1 MAHLGN
7 LDKFLKR
14 QDIKGIAQA
23 LAAEA
28 VILGWTTWLWWSSGL
43 PTVLVMLAIT
53 IGASILA
60 AAAVRRRARRHRA
73 AR

>member
-1 MAHLGN
+1 MGHLGN

-14 QDIKGIAQA
+14 HDLKGITQT

-28 VILGWTTWLWWSSGL
+28 VLLGWTTWLWWSSGL
-43 PTVLVMLAIT
+43 STVLVMIAIT

-60 AAAVRRRARRHRA
+60 AAAVRRRARRQRA

>member
-1 MAHLGN
+1 VGHLGN

-14 QDIKGIAQA
+14 QDLKGIAQA

-43 PTVLVMLAIT
+43 ATVLVMLAIT

>member
-1 MAHLGN
+1 MGHLGN
-7 LDKFLKR
+7 LDKLLKR
-14 QDIKGIAQA
+14 HDLKGIAQA
-23 LAAEA
+23 LVAEA
-28 VILGWTTWLWWSSGL
+28 VLLGWTTWLWWSSGL
-43 PTVLVMLAIT
+43 STVLVMLAIT

>member
-1 MAHLGN
+1 MGHLGN

-14 QDIKGIAQA
+14 HDLKGIAQA
-23 LAAEA
+23 LATEA

-43 PTVLVMLAIT
+43 STVLVMLAIT

-60 AAAVRRRARRHRA
+60 AAAVRRRARRQRA